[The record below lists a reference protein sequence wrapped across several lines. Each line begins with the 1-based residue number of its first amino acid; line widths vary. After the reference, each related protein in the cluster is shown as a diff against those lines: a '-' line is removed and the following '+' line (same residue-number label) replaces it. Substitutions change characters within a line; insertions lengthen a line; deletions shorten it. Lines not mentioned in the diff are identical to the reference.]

1 MANLSYPRYV
11 LFIFSDRFLSEPL
24 IPSALGPFFP
34 NVHFAMGE
42 TESLVDRVPH
52 YLDHSAERL
61 SLVEQ
66 VYDFATNHMT
76 MEIMVGE
83 LLAKLDSRSVS

>member
-1 MANLSYPRYV
+1 
-11 LFIFSDRFLSEPL
+11 
-24 IPSALGPFFP
+24 
-34 NVHFAMGE
+34 MGE